1 MKARLYLPLLAS
13 PMPDRGR
20 AGPIQRKEARS
31 MRVGLCRTQMVC
43 RSRGE
48 ANEGRGGREQDTT
61 WLLGT
66 LIIFLR
72 AYPGIY
78 CKSYIEDA
86 SILLFAMIWQR
97 GGL

>member
-1 MKARLYLPLLAS
+1 
-13 PMPDRGR
+13 MPDRGR

-72 AYPGIY
+72 AYPGTY
-78 CKSYIEDA
+78 CKSYVEDA
-86 SILLFAMIWQR
+86 SILLSAVFWQR
-97 GGL
+97 GGLRHPTEPGTE